1 MTPYV
6 LGRCHY
12 CGLPIPG
19 TAKEAASSDPAYCC
33 FGCRLA
39 FSIMQ
44 DRTPGGE
51 STGALTR
58 LGLGI
63 FFTMN
68 VMVFSMGL
76 WSWESTSADVGSA
89 AAVWRE
95 LFRYACLLFSG
106 PVLLLLGGPL
116 GESAWAG
123 LRRGRVTTDGLLF
136 VGVIAAFAVSC
147 LALLNGHDHIYF
159 EVGCVILV
167 FVTLGRW
174 LEATGKLRATLAL
187 QSLRT
192 LLPDTV
198 RNVTDDGEVV
208 QPLSDT
214 RRGDLLRVLA
224 GERVPVDG
232 IVERHAGT
240 LDEQFVTGES
250 LPRTREVGENVFGG
264 TLNLDADLYVRAS
277 GTASE
282 GTVQRIV
289 DRVAEAAATKGR
301 EQKLADQLTQW
312 FTPGILLVVAAT
324 FAWHLRNDGFQS
336 ALMAALSVVVIACP
350 CALGIATPLAVWA
363 ALTRAA
369 QYQVLFRHGDALS
382 RLARVRACCFDKTG
396 TLSQGS
402 VELAHTHYASGSDVH
417 LVDSL
422 ACQLSL
428 SSNHVLGHALRRA
441 LQPRLRRSEPYV
453 SLTHPPRSQ
462 VARIDDLPIS
472 NSMQCRTRVGKGI
485 LAVQR
490 ETGERFVLGS
500 LAFAQQEGLAWH
512 HPQSQRDFS
521 DTTHVCVGWRGQV
534 QAVYCFREELREE
547 ASSVIRELQSDVIV
561 VRILTGDTHQRGT
574 AMARTLGVEVASEL
588 LPEQKLEVINSL
600 RKQFGCVAMVG
611 DGVNDA
617 PALATADV
625 GIALDC
631 GADVSRDSADVCLL
645 GSTLR
650 RLPWVIRLAR
660 TTRRTIYQNLF
671 WALAY
676 NVIGVGFAAAGKLNP
691 ILASVAMVGSSLFVI
706 VNSLRLNAF
715 EVPRDTEALANS
727 NQGRDVNAVQ
737 LSDIGELRLVPEE
750 VVASKL

>member
-1 MTPYV
+1 
-6 LGRCHY
+6 
-12 CGLPIPG
+12 
-19 TAKEAASSDPAYCC
+19 
-33 FGCRLA
+33 
-39 FSIMQ
+39 MQ

-76 WSWESTSADVGSA
+76 WTWEAVSSGAGST
-89 AAVWRE
+89 AAVWRD
-95 LFRYACLLFSG
+95 LFRYGCLLFSA
-106 PVLLLLGGPL
+106 PVLLLLGGSL

-123 LRRGRVTTDGLLF
+123 LRRARVTSDGLLF
-136 VGVIAAFAVSC
+136 VGVLAAFAVSC
-147 LALLNGHDHIYF
+147 LALLNGHPYIYF

-187 QSLRT
+187 QSLLT

-198 RNVTDDGEVV
+198 RHICSTGEIVK
-208 QPLSDT
+208 PLADT
-214 RRGDLLRVLA
+214 TKGDLLRVLA

-232 IVERHAGT
+232 TVERHAGT

-250 LPRTREVGENVFGG
+250 LPRTREVGENVYGG

-277 GTASE
+277 GTANE

-301 EQKLADQLTQW
+301 EQRLADQLTQW
-312 FTPGILLVVAAT
+312 FTPAILLVVVAT
-324 FAWHLRNDGFQS
+324 FGGHLHYDGFQS

-363 ALTRAA
+363 ALSRAA
-369 QYQVLFRHGDALS
+369 QHQVLFRHGDALS
-382 RLARVRACCFDKTG
+382 RLARLRACCFDKTG

-402 VELAHTHYASGSDVH
+402 VELTHSLYAPGTVP
-417 LVDSL
+417 LQVDSY

-428 SSNHVLGHALRRA
+428 SSNHVLGHALRKA
-441 LQPRLRRSEPYV
+441 LQPRLQVLHPTV
-453 SLTHPPRSQ
+453 SQNHAPSHDDAAIQ
-462 VARIDDLPIS
+462 VLPIIDFEE
-472 NSMQCRTRVGKGI
+472 CRTRVGKGI
-485 LAVQR
+485 LAVER

-500 LAFAQQEGLAWH
+500 LAFAQQEGLVWH
-512 HPQSQRDFS
+512 PPQNQRKVL

-534 QAVYCFREELREE
+534 QAVYCFHEELREE
-547 ASSVIRELQSDVIV
+547 APWVVQELQSDGIA
-561 VRILTGDTHQRGT
+561 VRILTGDTHRRAT
-574 AMARTLGVEVASEL
+574 IMAQSLGIEVAAEL
-588 LPEQKLEVINSL
+588 LPEQKLNAINSL
-600 RKQFGCVAMVG
+600 RKQYGCVAMVG

-617 PALATADV
+617 PALATADI

-660 TTRRTIYQNLF
+660 ATRRTIYQNLF

-676 NVIGVGFAAAGKLNP
+676 NVIGVGFAAAGNLNP

-706 VNSLRLNAF
+706 VNSLRLNSF
-715 EVPRDTEALANS
+715 EVPPDTGTLPAPLSLPTTVYAAAELANLAPIP
-727 NQGRDVNAVQ
+727 RH
-737 LSDIGELRLVPEE
+737 
-750 VVASKL
+750 